1 MQHIFSKILILLI
14 SLKRK
19 SWKTTISE
27 KKLQESHKHQLS
39 PPPPPFIFQGF
50 VFNVNYIFMFFRD
63 YKTISSHLSHYT
75 PLISSET
82 KPLELNGNESLK
94 SSVNNQVELTRYHQ
108 GFILVKYFC
117 YHF

>member
-19 SWKTTISE
+19 SWKTTIS
-27 KKLQESHKHQLS
+27 KKKTTGKSQTPTL
-39 PPPPPFIFQGF
+39 PPPFIFQGF

-75 PLISSET
+75 PLISSES
-82 KPLELNGNESLK
+82 KPLELNDNESLK

>member
-39 PPPPPFIFQGF
+39 PPPFIFQGF